1 MLLYEQKTLNCDL
14 DDKNNTLYR
23 IESILKTIKNELY
36 RDTNYEAINISH
48 QENDLDEIVKFSE
61 YIKNNFQ
68 YLVVIGIGGSSL
80 GAKTF
85 ISLKPDSNV
94 VFLENIDSD
103 SCEFLFKK
111 IDYKN
116 TAFLTISKSGETI
129 ECISNTLLLIK
140 IVQEKLN
147 KSAIKEHF
155 FFLTEEKEN
164 NLLIELAK
172 IFEIKTINH
181 NKNIGGRFSYLS
193 NVGLIPICVAGFD
206 IKKIRSAAEVVLD
219 YFFQEKDNFILNICA
234 KQYELYNNGIKSSV
248 VMPYTEKLKN
258 LSEWY
263 RQLWAESLGK
273 NSFGVIPVNAIG
285 TTDQHSQLQMY
296 MDGARIFFYTFITSN
311 NRNNNLKITSDFSKK
326 FSYLNNKTL
335 DEIMTIEA
343 KSTIEVLNRR
353 NLPIRIFEMH
363 EISEAS
369 LSQLMMQYILETLVV
384 AKMQNINPFGQP
396 AVEERKK
403 LAREMILK

>member
-1 MLLYEQKTLNCDL
+1 M
-14 DDKNNTLYR
+14 
-23 IESILKTIKNELY
+23 
-36 RDTNYEAINISH
+36 
-48 QENDLDEIVKFSE
+48 
-61 YIKNNFQ
+61 
-68 YLVVIGIGGSSL
+68 
-80 GAKTF
+80 
-85 ISLKPDSNV
+85 
-94 VFLENIDSD
+94 ENIDSD

-164 NLLIELAK
+164 NLLLELAK

-193 NVGLIPICVAGFD
+193 NVGLIPACIAGFD

-219 YFFQEKDNFILNICA
+219 YFFQEKDNFILSICA